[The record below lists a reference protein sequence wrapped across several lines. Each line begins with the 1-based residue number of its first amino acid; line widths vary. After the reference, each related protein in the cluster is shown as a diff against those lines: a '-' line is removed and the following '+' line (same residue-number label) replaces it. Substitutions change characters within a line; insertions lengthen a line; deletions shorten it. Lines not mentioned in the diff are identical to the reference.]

1 VLRHDWLWT
10 DGRVNLKGIMQTA
23 KDDTATLI
31 LDAAERLVQ
40 TRGFNGFSYADIA
53 DELGVTKASLH
64 YHFRSK
70 ADLGTE
76 LITRY
81 TARFLSRLTQLDGG
95 RRSAPSKIDAY
106 IAIYHDVLKAGRMCL
121 CGMLAADYATLP
133 KPMQDG
139 IRQFFNANEE
149 WLAAVLAE
157 GRDAETLN
165 FKGRPADV
173 ARSLIGSLEGAMLLA
188 RSFGDN
194 ARFRSAADRARAELE
209 ANRK

>member
-1 VLRHDWLWT
+1 
-10 DGRVNLKGIMQTA
+10 MQTA

-70 ADLGTE
+70 ADLGVE
-76 LITRY
+76 LIARY
-81 TARFLSRLTQLDGG
+81 TARFLSRLAQLDGG
-95 RRSAPSKIDAY
+95 RRSAPSKIEAY

-121 CGMLAADYATLP
+121 CGMLAADNSTLP
-133 KPMQDG
+133 KAMQDG
-139 IRQFFNANEE
+139 VQMFFGANEA
-149 WLAAVLAE
+149 WLARVLTE
-157 GRDAETLN
+157 GRSARTLE
-165 FKGRPADV
+165 FKGRPLDA

-188 RSFGDN
+188 RSSGDI
-194 ARFRSAADRARAELE
+194 ARFRSAAQRANAEL
-209 ANRK
+209 RTGSK